1 MATMYAKV
9 KQDTVDAAGEDTDIQ
24 VKAGKM
30 SFLIVQDFYTQMAI
44 EGRAYQVRAGTITT
58 PITGDILITDAK
70 AEAATS
76 AALGTTII
84 PCDLSVSL
92 EAIGGT
98 VPEIAAK
105 SVGAVHT
112 AQTTVFVALPL
123 LMGGG
128 AATSTSGIGTA
139 GGVTVAAELN
149 TTTRE
154 HFHRLVTA
162 IVQEND
168 IRHSFK
174 AHSPPPVLVGPA
186 AFYVQIGSVTTGSTY
201 MLHYDFI
208 ELPTTAIS

>member
-1 MATMYAKV
+1 MGLFEVYRGL
-9 KQDTVDAAGEDTDIQ
+9 AAGFGNGFNPGVALTTMAQQ
-24 VKAGKM
+24 VVMDWRQAM
-30 SFLIVQDFYTQMAI
+30 VLD
-44 EGRAYQVRAGTITT
+44 GRVFQVRAGTVTT
-58 PITGDILITDAK
+58 PFVGDVPLADAA
-70 AEAATS
+70 AEAAID
-76 AALGTTII
+76 AGLGTTII